1 MSTTPYDDIR
11 PYTDAEVPAAVAR
24 LAQGELFALI
34 EAHLFAPE
42 QHPALRQQLLQ
53 ARTVADFQRG
63 IVRTLFDAVAQRT
76 MQELTH
82 SGLDLID
89 TSRPHLYLA
98 NHRDIVLDSV
108 LLMYHLLNVG
118 LDTAEIT
125 FGSNLMQTPDIIDF
139 GRLNKM
145 FRFMRSSSSTS
156 RELLAMS
163 RQNSDYMRHAIVEK
177 GHSVW
182 LAQRNGRTKNG
193 DDRTDVG
200 VLKMLAMSS
209 PQPSMAQTLAPLSIV
224 PVCVSYEFE
233 PCDFLKTR
241 ELYLS
246 RRQRYEKSPGED
258 LNSMVQGIMRPKG
271 RVHLAVCQPIGD
283 ALLAQCSQL
292 RPNEGYRMLAHT
304 IDQRMHAAYRL
315 WPNNYIAHDW
325 LHNAHTHAQGYTP
338 QQREH
343 FEAYIRQ
350 GIEQLE
356 GDAQELLQIA
366 LGIYASPVD
375 NAPDGSE

>member
-1 MSTTPYDDIR
+1 MSTTRYDDIR
-11 PYTDAEVPAAVAR
+11 PYNDAEVPAAVAR
-24 LAQGELFALI
+24 LAQSELFALI

-53 ARTVADFQRG
+53 AHTVADFQQG
-63 IVRTLFDAVAQRT
+63 MVRTLFEAVAQRT

-82 SGLDLID
+82 SGIELID

-108 LLMYHLLNVG
+108 LLMFHLSNAG

-125 FGSNLMQTPDIIDF
+125 FGSNLMQSPDIIDF

-145 FRFMRSSSSTS
+145 FRFMRSSGTS

-163 RQNSDYMRHAIVEK
+163 QQNSDYMRHAIVEK

-182 LAQRNGRTKNG
+182 IAQRNGRTKDGN
-193 DDRTDVG
+193 DRTDVG
-200 VLKMLAMSS
+200 VLKMLALSS
-209 PQPSMAQTLAPLSIV
+209 QLPSIAQALAPLSIV
-224 PVCVSYEFE
+224 PVCVSYEYE
-233 PCDFLKTR
+233 PCDFLKAR
-241 ELYLS
+241 ELYLT
-246 RRQRYEKSPGED
+246 RRQHYEKAPGED

-271 RVHLAVCQPIGD
+271 RVHLAICQPID
-283 ALLAQCSQL
+283 EELLAQCAQL
-292 RPNEGYRMLAHT
+292 RPNEGYRLLAHT
-304 IDQRMHAAYRL
+304 IDQRLHAAYRL

-325 LHNAHTHAQGYTP
+325 LHDAHTHVQRYTA

-350 GIEQLE
+350 GIAQLE
-356 GDAQELLQIA
+356 GDAHELLHIL

-375 NAPDGSE
+375 NASGAD